1 MGDLSLEETT
11 IGDDGLRRP
20 RGLKDLD
27 DGGRASEWYLGR
39 RMVQCRRADR

>member
-1 MGDLSLEETT
+1 MGDLSLEETA

-27 DGGRASEWYLGR
+27 ERRYASEWYLGR
-39 RMVQCRRADR
+39 RMVQCRRAGR